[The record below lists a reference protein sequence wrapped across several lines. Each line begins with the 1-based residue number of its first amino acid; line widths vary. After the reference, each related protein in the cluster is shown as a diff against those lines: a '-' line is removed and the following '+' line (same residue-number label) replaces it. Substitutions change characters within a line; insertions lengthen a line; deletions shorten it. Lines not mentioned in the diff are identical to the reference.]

1 MTMIA
6 VTGASG
12 KLGGATVRY
21 LLERKVVPN
30 SIAAVV
36 RDPAKVTGLSSQG
49 VQVRRGDYT
58 DPRSLEDAFG
68 GVETLLFISTNVVGE
83 ERMLH
88 HRNIVNAAR
97 AAKVQ
102 HVIYTSVIKPAPDAK
117 FAASPG
123 HFHTEALIRESG
135 MRYTF
140 FRNNLYADLVPVMF
154 GEAVQTGTLAHN
166 GGDGRIGFVAREDIA
181 RALAAVLAEGEHTNR
196 EYPITAVTPYSLND
210 VAGAL
215 GKVSGKRIVY
225 TPISSD
231 EFRKALEAKGLPPPI
246 VAMSVG
252 LGEAIRAGEFDAGS
266 TQLERLMERAPL
278 TLEAFLSRQAA
289 EPTAARPSP
298 GRFDR

>member
-1 MTMIA
+1 MTVIA

-12 KLGGATVRY
+12 KLGGATVRF
-21 LLERKVVPN
+21 LLERKLAPN

-36 RDPAKVTGLSSQG
+36 RDPAKVTGLAAQG

-58 DPRSLEDAFG
+58 DRRSLEDAFG

-97 AAKVQ
+97 AANVRQ
-102 HVIYTSVIKPAPDAK
+102 VIYTSVIKPAADAK
-117 FAASPG
+117 FAAAPG

-140 FRNNLYADLVPVMF
+140 FRNNLYADLVPFIF
-154 GEAVQTGTLAHN
+154 GEALQTGTLAHN

-196 EYPITAVTPYSLND
+196 DYPITAVTPYSLND
-210 VAGAL
+210 VANAL
-215 GKVSGKRIVY
+215 GKVSGKRVSY
-225 TPISSD
+225 TPVSSED
-231 EFRKALEAKGLPPPI
+231 FSKALSAKGLPPPI

-252 LGEAIRAGEFDAGS
+252 LGEAIRAGEFDAGARE
-266 TQLERLMERAPL
+266 LERLLGRPPL
-278 TLEAFLSRQAA
+278 SLENFLRQALA
-289 EPTAARPSP
+289 PK
-298 GRFDR
+298 

>member
-1 MTMIA
+1 MTKIA

-12 KLGGATVRY
+12 KLGGATVRF
-21 LLERKVVPN
+21 LLERKVAPN

-36 RDPAKVTGLSSQG
+36 RDPAKVAGLAAQG
-49 VQVRRGDYT
+49 VQVRRGNYT

-97 AAKVQ
+97 AANVRN
-102 HVIYTSVIKPAPDAK
+102 VVYTSVIKPAADAK

-140 FRNNLYADLVPVMF
+140 FRNNLYADLVPLMF
-154 GEAVQTGTLAHN
+154 GEALQTGTLAHN

-181 RALAAVLAEGEHTNR
+181 RALAAVLAEGGHANR
-196 EYPITAVTPYSLND
+196 DYPITAPSPYSLND
-210 VAGAL
+210 VASAL
-215 GKVSGKRIVY
+215 GRVSGKRVAY
-225 TPISSD
+225 TPLSSED
-231 EFRKALEAKGLPPPI
+231 FRKALESKGLPPPI

-252 LGEAIRAGEFDAGS
+252 LGEAIRAGEFDAGA
-266 TQLERLMERAPL
+266 TELERLLGRPPL
-278 TLEAFLSRQAA
+278 SLENFLRQAL
-289 EPTAARPSP
+289 SP
-298 GRFDR
+298 K